1 LFTYP
6 EVIVHN
12 GKIYTMDDTSN
23 SANAGTIVEA
33 LAIRDG
39 KILLTGNN
47 KQILSLRGPQT
58 RVIDAKGRTVV
69 PGIIDT
75 HSHLFDYAMDS
86 LGEASP
92 RLRVRAQPNETWAS
106 VKQKALE
113 VIAQEVKKRKP
124 GEWIALDLPR
134 EAIGQNGK
142 PMDAVQAA
150 MRNQVVTRAEMDK
163 ISPNN
168 PVYIRTRTS
177 SITNGKAQELIRAG
191 WHGPMEPNLM
201 REDGFSS
208 NTINRMVLS
217 DHLIPSVENSR
228 KFTKRKICAGQVMA
242 SRLGRATFV
251 RSEFSQLI
259 SFWISAAISASATV
273 TRRAWVRRRRSC
285 RKCSA

>member
-1 LFTYP
+1 
-6 EVIVHN
+6 
-12 GKIYTMDDTSN
+12 M
-23 SANAGTIVEA
+23 
-33 LAIRDG
+33 
-39 KILLTGNN
+39 
-47 KQILSLRGPQT
+47 RGPQT
-58 RVIDAKGRTVV
+58 RVVDAKGRTVV
-69 PGIIDT
+69 PGMIDT
-75 HSHLFDYAMDS
+75 YLHLFDYAMDS

-150 MRNQVVTRAEMDK
+150 MRNQVVTRSEMDK
-163 ISPNN
+163 IAPNN

-201 REDGFSS
+201 REDGFSR
-208 NTINRMVLS
+208 T
-217 DHLIPSVENSR
+217 
-228 KFTKRKICAGQVMA
+228 
-242 SRLGRATFV
+242 
-251 RSEFSQLI
+251 RSIVWFYRI
-259 SFWISAAISASATV
+259 T
-273 TRRAWVRRRRSC
+273 
-285 RKCSA
+285 